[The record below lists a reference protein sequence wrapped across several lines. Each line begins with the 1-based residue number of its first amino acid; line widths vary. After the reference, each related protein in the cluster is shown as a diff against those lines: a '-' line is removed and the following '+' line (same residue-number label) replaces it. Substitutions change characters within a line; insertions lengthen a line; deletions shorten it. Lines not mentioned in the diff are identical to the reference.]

1 MTASICPFR
10 MNKFLRKHIT
20 SKYWFQLLERNLQAF
35 HLGKKVKIS
44 AYVFVKILIKNVLNN
59 SLHIRASSVAFSLT
73 LSLFPFLLFLV
84 TLLPYTPIGYEQVM
98 SFVESNLPEDIF
110 KFVDGTI
117 HDIMSNRRT
126 DLLSISFLF
135 ALYAA
140 TNGMAALIVAFNNMF
155 LYAEK
160 RSFFKLRLIALYLTL
175 LVAFVF
181 LFAVLALIVSRF
193 VMNILAEWGFLN
205 DTLLVFGILALKY
218 LIAFSVFFLVISMI
232 YYIAPASHERWSFF
246 SLGSVFTSIAAI
258 LVTNLFSFYLE
269 NFASYNKLY
278 GSIGTFIALMLWIYI
293 LSFLLLLGFE
303 INASWMEARKS
314 YESEYEFKPLG

>member
-1 MTASICPFR
+1 MKRFLHKYIVAKTWFR
-10 MNKFLRKHIT
+10 R
-20 SKYWFQLLERNLQAF
+20 LEKALHNF
-35 HLGKKVKIS
+35 HFGREVKIS
-44 AYVFVKILIKNVLNN
+44 AYVFIKILLKNILNN

-73 LSLFPFLLFLV
+73 LSLFPFLLFLI
-84 TLLPYTPIGYEQVM
+84 TLIPYTPIDYEQVM
-98 SFVESNLPEDIF
+98 AFAKSNLPADIF

-135 ALYAA
+135 AIYAA
-140 TNGMAALIVAFNNMF
+140 TNGMAALIVAFNSVF

-175 LVAFVF
+175 LIAFVF

-193 VMNILAEWGFLN
+193 VISALADWGFLN
-205 DTLLVFGILALKY
+205 NDLLVLGILAAKY
-218 LIAFSVFFLVISMI
+218 IIAFSVFFIAISVI

-246 SLGSVFTSIAAI
+246 SLGSVFTSISAI

-278 GSIGTFIALMLWIYI
+278 GSIGTFIALMLWIYL
-293 LSFLLLLGFE
+293 LSFLLLVGFE
-303 INASWMEARKS
+303 LNASLMEARKVYDGNNETKS
-314 YESEYEFKPLG
+314 IE